1 MKTGRTALRRSGTL
15 ACFFNLWRVL
25 ALAAS
30 VSVDY
35 LLLQVVLLQMER
47 GDQVYVE
54 LMSGRKLCNQLSH
67 NVFTGHIIYP
77 GE

>member
-1 MKTGRTALRRSGTL
+1 MKTGRTAPRRSGSL
-15 ACFFNLWRVL
+15 GCFFNLWRVL
-25 ALAAS
+25 VLAAS

-54 LMSGRKLCNQLSH
+54 LMSGRKLCNQLNH